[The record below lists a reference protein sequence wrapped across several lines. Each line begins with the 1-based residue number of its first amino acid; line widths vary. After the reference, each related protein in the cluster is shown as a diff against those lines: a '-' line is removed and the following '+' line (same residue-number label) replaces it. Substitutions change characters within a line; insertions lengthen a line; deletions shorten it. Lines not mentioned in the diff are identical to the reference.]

1 MSIFQNTYNIVD
13 AEQAGLLETYKTFS
27 EIVVQDK
34 KYYEISTH
42 IVEQYL
48 GRNLCLVVKLQD
60 EFQQL
65 Y

>member
-1 MSIFQNTYNIVD
+1 MSIFQNSYNIVD
-13 AEQAGLLETYKTFS
+13 AEQEGLLETYKTFS

-34 KYYEISTH
+34 KYYKISTH

-48 GRNLCLVVKLQD
+48 GRNLCLAVKLQN
-60 EFQQL
+60 ESQQL